1 MYLLELAGLSGVGS
15 DKQDRDVRGRSMDG
29 FMFFRIPLDE
39 ENSKHVFLSAFLLFW
54 ATNPLLG
61 NKNNLKTT

>member
-15 DKQDRDVRGRSMDG
+15 DKQDRDVRGRSMDS

-39 ENSKHVFLSAFLLFW
+39 KIANTCFLAHFYYSGQLIHC
-54 ATNPLLG
+54 
-61 NKNNLKTT
+61 